1 MNNDPIIKKKEVSK
15 EAKESNLIPSEENLK
30 KDLKDSL
37 DSVISEVSELVTK
50 LSESIDITFKDDE
63 EIDKTKKK
71 MNEIFSEI
79 KISLDSVKKVAS
91 IKTISENNILEEE

>member
-1 MNNDPIIKKKEVSK
+1 MKK
-15 EAKESNLIPSEENLK
+15 SNLIPSEENLK

-37 DSVISEVSELVTK
+37 DSVIGEVSELVTK

-63 EIDKTKKK
+63 EIDMTKKK
-71 MNEIFSEI
+71 MNEILSEI
-79 KISLDSVKKVAS
+79 EISLDSVKKVAS

>member
-1 MNNDPIIKKKEVSK
+1 M
-15 EAKESNLIPSEENLK
+15 KESNLIPSEENLK

-37 DSVISEVSELVTK
+37 DSVIGEVSELVTK

-71 MNEIFSEI
+71 INEILSEI
-79 KISLDSVKKVAS
+79 EISLDSVKKVAS

>member
-1 MNNDPIIKKKEVSK
+1 M
-15 EAKESNLIPSEENLK
+15 KESNLIPSEENLK

-37 DSVISEVSELVTK
+37 DSVIGEVSELVTK

-71 MNEIFSEI
+71 MNEILSEI
-79 KISLDSVKKVAS
+79 EISLDSVKKVAS

>member
-1 MNNDPIIKKKEVSK
+1 V
-15 EAKESNLIPSEENLK
+15 KESNLIPSEENLK

-37 DSVISEVSELVTK
+37 DSVIGEVSELVTK

-71 MNEIFSEI
+71 MNEILSEI
-79 KISLDSVKKVAS
+79 EISLDSVKKVAS
-91 IKTISENNILEEE
+91 NKTISENNILEEE

>member
-1 MNNDPIIKKKEVSK
+1 M
-15 EAKESNLIPSEENLK
+15 KESNLIPSEENLI

-37 DSVISEVSELVTK
+37 DSVIGEVSELVTK

-71 MNEIFSEI
+71 INEILSEI
-79 KISLDSVKKVAS
+79 EISLDSVKKVAS

>member
-1 MNNDPIIKKKEVSK
+1 MKK
-15 EAKESNLIPSEENLK
+15 SNLIPSEENLK

-37 DSVISEVSELVTK
+37 DSVIGEVSELVTK

-71 MNEIFSEI
+71 MNEILSEI
-79 KISLDSVKKVAS
+79 EISLDSVKKVAS

>member
-1 MNNDPIIKKKEVSK
+1 VKK
-15 EAKESNLIPSEENLK
+15 SNLIPSEENLK

-37 DSVISEVSELVTK
+37 DSVIGEVSELVTK

-63 EIDKTKKK
+63 EIDMTKKK
-71 MNEIFSEI
+71 MNEILSEI
-79 KISLDSVKKVAS
+79 EISLDSVKKVAS

>member
-1 MNNDPIIKKKEVSK
+1 V
-15 EAKESNLIPSEENLK
+15 KESNLIPSEENLK

-37 DSVISEVSELVTK
+37 DSVIGEVSELVTK

-71 MNEIFSEI
+71 MNEILSEI
-79 KISLDSVKKVAS
+79 EISLDSVKKVAS

>member
-1 MNNDPIIKKKEVSK
+1 M
-15 EAKESNLIPSEENLK
+15 KESNLIPSEENLK

-37 DSVISEVSELVTK
+37 DSVIGEVSELVTK

-63 EIDKTKKK
+63 EIDMTKKK
-71 MNEIFSEI
+71 MNEILSEI
-79 KISLDSVKKVAS
+79 EISLDSVKKVAS